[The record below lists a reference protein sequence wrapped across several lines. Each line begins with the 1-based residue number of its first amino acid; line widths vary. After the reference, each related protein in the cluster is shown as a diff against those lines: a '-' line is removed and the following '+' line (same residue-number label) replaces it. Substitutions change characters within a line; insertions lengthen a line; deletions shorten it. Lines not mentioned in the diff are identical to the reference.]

1 MIAPDQD
8 TYDQHWQ
15 DTVGDLRH
23 LRCQICKV
31 VFRTGHALEQHSKV
45 HRPANITCIFCP
57 NNYCSYS
64 DMIRHIEA
72 NGCQN
77 ASIESIQARIASI
90 RPYGFCM
97 NNESLDFFYDYG
109 DFKPHDKPY
118 ECAQCDRF
126 FKDLGSLTS
135 HLENSASCEVGV
147 HGRFFETILA
157 ALRDEHYWV
166 LWP

>member
-1 MIAPDQD
+1 
-8 TYDQHWQ
+8 
-15 DTVGDLRH
+15 
-23 LRCQICKV
+23 
-31 VFRTGHALEQHSKV
+31 
-45 HRPANITCIFCP
+45 
-57 NNYCSYS
+57 
-64 DMIRHIEA
+64 MIRHVEA

-97 NNESLDFFYDYG
+97 NNESLDLFYDYG
-109 DFKPHDKPY
+109 DFKPYDKPY

-147 HGRFFETILA
+147 HGRFFEAILA